1 KAGLKIGD
9 LIVEFGGKRV
19 KTLEELNQAKS
30 QYNDG
35 DSVPVEIIRDG
46 KKVDLN
52 LTLVAN

>member
-1 KAGLKIGD
+1 MAVSYTHL
-9 LIVEFGGKRV
+9 V
-19 KTLEELNQAKS
+19 KTLEELNQVKS

-46 KKVDLN
+46 KKVNLN

>member
-1 KAGLKIGD
+1 MGD

-19 KTLEELNQAKS
+19 KTLEELNQVKS

-46 KKVDLN
+46 KKVNLN